1 MPSRLQG
8 RGRPWRPETR
18 LHHMRCTTIQFRDF
32 QSDSNDC
39 SLPYSPFHSFPSTL
53 LRSWLRPRELSSS
66 PHCSLPTSAQ
76 NGRVEGPQFYH
87 HRIFYL
93 PAKTKRLGCGQSSYH
108 KPRPRTSSRHR
119 QSRPQWRS
127 VRRQSALPARLGVRA
142 EKEYLRPATALL
154 ILLLS

>member
-1 MPSRLQG
+1 VPSRLQG

-32 QSDSNDC
+32 QSDSDDS
-39 SLPYSPFHSFPSTL
+39 SLPYSPFQPFPSTL
-53 LRSWLRPRELSSS
+53 LRSWLRPRELSPSF
-66 PHCSLPTSAQ
+66 HCSPPTNAQ
-76 NGRVEGPQFYH
+76 NGRIDGTQFYH
-87 HRIFYL
+87 HCISTCL
-93 PAKTKRLGCGQSSYH
+93 LNKTIGCSQSSHH
-108 KPRPRTSSRHR
+108 KPRPCASSRYR

-127 VRRQSALPARLGVRA
+127 VRCQSALPARLGVRA